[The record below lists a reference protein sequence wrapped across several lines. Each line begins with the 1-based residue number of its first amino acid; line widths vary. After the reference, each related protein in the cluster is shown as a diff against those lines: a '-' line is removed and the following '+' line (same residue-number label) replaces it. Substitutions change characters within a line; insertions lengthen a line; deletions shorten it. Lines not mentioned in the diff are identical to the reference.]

1 MAIPVKNT
9 TGWVVGGQMIHA
21 TDGAPFVGAVTAYV
35 SKDGATEVLGTVGG
49 GVCTSAGS
57 NGFYV
62 YFPSQAETNA
72 NLVAVTMIG
81 VNAVPHT
88 VQIPTVVL

>member
-1 MAIPVKNT
+1 
-9 TGWVVGGQMIHA
+9 MINVA
-21 TDGAPFVGAVTAYV
+21 TGAPFGGTVTAYV
-35 SKDGATEVLGTVGG
+35 SKDGATEVVGTVGSG
-49 GVCTSAGS
+49 LCTAAG

-72 NLVAVTMIG
+72 TTVAFTLIG

-88 VQIPTVVL
+88 VQIPTVVV